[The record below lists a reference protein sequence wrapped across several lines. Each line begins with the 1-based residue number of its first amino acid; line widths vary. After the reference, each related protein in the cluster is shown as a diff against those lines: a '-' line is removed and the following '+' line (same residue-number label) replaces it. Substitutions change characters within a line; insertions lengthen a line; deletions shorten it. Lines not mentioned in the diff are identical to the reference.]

1 MAREL
6 EDEVDVLTRKE
17 VKEFHIEQ
25 EADVK
30 QKEIED
36 IKELIIDKCNNF
48 LERH

>member
-30 QKEIED
+30 QKEIEA
-36 IKELIIDKCNNF
+36 KESKEKTVKDGQC
-48 LERH
+48 